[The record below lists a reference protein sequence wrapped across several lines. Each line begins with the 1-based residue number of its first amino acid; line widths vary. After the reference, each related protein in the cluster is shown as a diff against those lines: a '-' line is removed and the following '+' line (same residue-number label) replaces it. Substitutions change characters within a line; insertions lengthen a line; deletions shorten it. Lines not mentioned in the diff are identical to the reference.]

1 MICVWYIYII
11 QHDARYEF
19 WVCLENTWKHPKI
32 DMWKPNFATEIA
44 IDWRVYFIFRHTY
57 IVRLYIV
64 YAIKNIIDIIYIYV
78 CVYPDICSWM
88 ILNCKTYKPAVF
100 RHLGFIPRKTVVH
113 SWVCAC
119 SYDAANWIDADR
131 HQSLYPGQTANRLQY
146 ILLQYWVLT
155 SVYISEYPHL
165 HPIQN
170 NTKKRVFPSFVFEH
184 TLFKIK
190 NGCDWWVD
198 GWPMYI
204 NWKYHVYSTNLHDEI
219 NDFVTWPYATTALTS
234 WEAPPVPQIS
244 VAAAACCSLGSRIAR
259 FRQSGSKD
267 RNLDVGHGVN

>member
-1 MICVWYIYII
+1 M
-11 QHDARYEF
+11 
-19 WVCLENTWKHPKI
+19 
-32 DMWKPNFATEIA
+32 
-44 IDWRVYFIFRHTY
+44 
-57 IVRLYIV
+57 
-64 YAIKNIIDIIYIYV
+64 
-78 CVYPDICSWM
+78 CVYPDFCSWM

-170 NTKKRVFPSFVFEH
+170 NTKKRVFPSLVFER

-190 NGCDWWVD
+190 NGCDWWAD

-204 NWKYHVYSTNLHDEI
+204 YWKYHVYSTNLHDEI

-234 WEAPPVPQIS
+234 WEARRVP
-244 VAAAACCSLGSRIAR
+244 
-259 FRQSGSKD
+259 
-267 RNLDVGHGVN
+267 